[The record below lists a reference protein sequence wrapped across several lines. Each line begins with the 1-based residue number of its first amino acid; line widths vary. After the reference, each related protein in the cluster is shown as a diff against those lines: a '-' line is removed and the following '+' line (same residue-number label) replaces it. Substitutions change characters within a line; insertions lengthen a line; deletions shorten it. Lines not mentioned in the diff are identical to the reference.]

1 MYPTL
6 SNAKLLLKARQ
17 GSPGLPYHKT
27 ARTLPLK
34 FGPEVSYPNSQEE
47 GDSPR
52 SPLSFCVYLHS
63 VINVPIFLPGLA
75 SAFLL

>member
-1 MYPTL
+1 MHYSKDTSILLLRAIIVYPTPRQV
-6 SNAKLLLKARQ
+6 KLLLKARQ

-34 FGPEVSYPNSQEE
+34 FVPEVSYLNSQEE

-52 SPLSFCVYLHS
+52 SPLSLVCT
-63 VINVPIFLPGLA
+63 
-75 SAFLL
+75 